1 MTVREKALAWLLIL
15 VGFLLLVWLFQPILL
30 PFVAGLA
37 VAYFL
42 DPVADWLEARG
53 VGRGWA
59 AVATLLSFA
68 VLAVAM
74 LLLLV
79 PVIQSQIVG
88 LVGRLPDLIGAL
100 QRWMIAWVDQLQGV
114 LDPADFER
122 LRSAMTAEI
131 GRGVNVVTGLVRG
144 VFAQGMA
151 VFEFVSLLLVTP
163 VVAFYLLRD
172 WDNIVARIDG
182 LLPRQHQATVREQ
195 ARAVDETLAGF
206 VRGQASV
213 CVLLGLGYGGA
224 LALVGLPFGFTVGLL
239 AGMVSFIPYVGSI
252 FGLIAS
258 VGLALVEFDDP
269 ARIGIVA
276 AIFVVGQLIEGNV
289 LTPKLVGEK
298 VNLHPVWIIFAL
310 FAGGSL
316 MGFVGMLIA
325 LPVAAVVGVG
335 VRFLV
340 GQYKLS
346 RLYDHEAER

>member
-37 VAYFL
+37 VAYFRA
-42 DPVADWLEARG
+42 PVADWLEARG